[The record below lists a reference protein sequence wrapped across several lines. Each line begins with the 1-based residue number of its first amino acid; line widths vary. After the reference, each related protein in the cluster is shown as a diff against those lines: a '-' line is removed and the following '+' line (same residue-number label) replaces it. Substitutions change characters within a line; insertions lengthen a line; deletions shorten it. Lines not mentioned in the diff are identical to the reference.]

1 MEEKKLQTFLK
12 QSAEI
17 LKDFFPPDTSALIPL
32 LYSTL
37 IWTTKRKENLEEEV
51 SGLRLWLEPEIV
63 DNKPDE
69 FILDFFEKRSD
80 LREAFKNEIKSS
92 DMKSLRLAF
101 RGLYPVVGLEEP
113 FLQSLFSEELARGDY
128 RLIADQFDRKLN
140 QALDEIKAAEKKPEL
155 WAVLKKIGESFL
167 SLSWA
172 WLSDD
177 ELRDWLKLFLGINWQ
192 GEEEEE

>member
-1 MEEKKLQTFLK
+1 VEEKKLQTFLK

-80 LREAFKNEIKSS
+80 LREAFENEIKSS

-128 RLIADQFDRKLN
+128 RLIADQFDWKLN

-177 ELRDWLKLFLGINWQ
+177 ELRDWLKLFLGINRQ

>member
-17 LKDFFPPDTSALIPL
+17 LKDFFPADTSALIPL

-37 IWTTKRKENLEEEV
+37 IWMTKRKENLEEEV

-128 RLIADQFDRKLN
+128 RLIADEFDWKLN

>member
-80 LREAFKNEIKSS
+80 LREAFENEIKSS

-177 ELRDWLKLFLGINWQ
+177 ELRDRLKPFLGIDWQ

>member
-1 MEEKKLQTFLK
+1 VEEKKLQTFLK

-80 LREAFKNEIKSS
+80 LREAFENEIKSS

-177 ELRDWLKLFLGINWQ
+177 ELRDWLKLFLGINRQ

>member
-37 IWTTKRKENLEEEV
+37 IWMTKRKENLEEEV

-128 RLIADQFDRKLN
+128 RLIADEFDWKLN

-177 ELRDWLKLFLGINWQ
+177 ELRDRLKPFLGIDWQ

>member
-12 QSAEI
+12 QAAEI

-80 LREAFKNEIKSS
+80 LREAFENEIKSS

>member
-1 MEEKKLQTFLK
+1 VEEKKLQTFLK

-37 IWTTKRKENLEEEV
+37 IWMTKRKENLEEEV

-128 RLIADQFDRKLN
+128 RLIADEFDWKLN

-177 ELRDWLKLFLGINWQ
+177 ELRDRLKPFLGIDWQ

>member
-37 IWTTKRKENLEEEV
+37 IWTTKRKENLDEEV

-80 LREAFKNEIKSS
+80 LREAFENEIKSS

-113 FLQSLFSEELARGDY
+113 FLQSLFCEELARGDY
-128 RLIADQFDRKLN
+128 RLIADQFDRNVN
-140 QALDEIKAAEKKPEL
+140 QALEEIKAAEKKPEL
-155 WAVLKKIGESFL
+155 GAVLKKIGGSFL
-167 SLSWA
+167 SLSWG
-172 WLSDD
+172 W
-177 ELRDWLKLFLGINWQ
+177 
-192 GEEEEE
+192 

>member
-63 DNKPDE
+63 DNKPEE

-80 LREAFKNEIKSS
+80 LREAFKNEIKSG

-128 RLIADQFDRKLN
+128 RLIADEFDWKLN
-140 QALDEIKAAEKKPEL
+140 QALDEIKVAEKKPEL

-177 ELRDWLKLFLGINWQ
+177 ELRDRLKPFLVIDWQ

>member
-1 MEEKKLQTFLK
+1 VEEKKLQTFLK

-80 LREAFKNEIKSS
+80 LREAFENEIKSS